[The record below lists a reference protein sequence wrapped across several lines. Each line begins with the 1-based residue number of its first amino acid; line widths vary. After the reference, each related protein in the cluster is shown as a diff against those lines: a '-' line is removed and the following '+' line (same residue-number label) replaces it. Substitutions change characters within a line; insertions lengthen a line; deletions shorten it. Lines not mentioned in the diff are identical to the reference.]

1 MEEPRINISYND
13 NPVDICDDV
22 AMILDFLC
30 ETLSWTTPGKGID
43 LTPNGISGLWKIL
56 NGCSET
62 LKRIE

>member
-13 NPVDICDDV
+13 NPADICNDV

-30 ETLSWTTPGKGID
+30 DTLAWLPPGKSID
-43 LTPNGISGLWKIL
+43 LSPNGACGLWKVL

>member
-13 NPVDICDDV
+13 NPADVCNDV

-30 ETLSWTTPGKGID
+30 DTLTWLPLGKAAD
-43 LTPNGISGLWKIL
+43 LSPNGASGLWKIL

-62 LKRIE
+62 LKRIG

>member
-13 NPVDICDDV
+13 NPVDICNDV
-22 AMILDFLC
+22 AKVLEFLC
-30 ETLSWTTPGKGID
+30 DTLSWIPPDEEASLSSDGVC
-43 LTPNGISGLWKIL
+43 GLWKVL